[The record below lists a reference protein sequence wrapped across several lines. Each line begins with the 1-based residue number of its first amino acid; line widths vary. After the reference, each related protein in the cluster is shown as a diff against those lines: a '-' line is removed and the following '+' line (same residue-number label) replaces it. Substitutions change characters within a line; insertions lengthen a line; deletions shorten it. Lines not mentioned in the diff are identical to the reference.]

1 MMGLLD
7 TLVGPVT
14 SIIDKIVPDK
24 DQAAK
29 LAHEIATMS
38 ERMANEQMLA
48 QLAVNKAEAESG
60 SLFKGGW
67 RPSIGWIC
75 GLALFWSFIL
85 QPFLVFFLLV
95 FGVDLPP
102 LPEIGT
108 ADLMPILL
116 GMLGLGG
123 LRSYEKVQKVTK

>member
-1 MMGLLD
+1 MGLLD
-7 TLVGPVT
+7 TLIGPVT

-38 ERMANEQMLA
+38 EKMANEQMLA
-48 QLAVNKAEAESG
+48 QLEVNKAEAASG

-67 RPSIGWIC
+67 RPAIGWIC

-123 LRSYEKVQKVTK
+123 LRSYEKIQKVAK

>member
-1 MMGLLD
+1 MGLLD
-7 TLVGPVT
+7 TLIGPVT

-38 ERMANEQMLA
+38 EKMANEQVLA
-48 QLAVNKAEAESG
+48 QLEVNKAEAASG

-67 RPSIGWIC
+67 RPAIGWIC

-95 FGVDLPP
+95 FGVDLPA

-123 LRSYEKVQKVTK
+123 LRSYEKIQKVTK

>member
-1 MMGLLD
+1 MGLLD
-7 TLVGPVT
+7 TLIGPVT

-38 ERMANEQMLA
+38 EKMANEQVLA
-48 QLAVNKAEAESG
+48 QLEVNKAEAASG

-67 RPSIGWIC
+67 RPAIGWIC

>member
-1 MMGLLD
+1 MGLLD
-7 TLVGPVT
+7 TLIGPVT
-14 SIIDKIVPDK
+14 SIIDKIIPDK

-38 ERMANEQMLA
+38 EKMANEQMLA
-48 QLAVNKAEAESG
+48 QLEVNKAEAASG

-67 RPSIGWIC
+67 RPAIGWIC

>member
-1 MMGLLD
+1 MGLLD
-7 TLVGPVT
+7 TLIGPVT

-38 ERMANEQMLA
+38 EKMANEQVLA
-48 QLAVNKAEAESG
+48 QLEVNKAEAASG

-67 RPSIGWIC
+67 RPAIGWIC
-75 GLALFWSFIL
+75 GLALLWSFIL

-102 LPEIGT
+102 S
-108 ADLMPILL
+108 A
-116 GMLGLGG
+116 
-123 LRSYEKVQKVTK
+123 